1 MLNHLLRLFEAD
13 IELALINGDTH
24 RGEDWNRNPKG
35 SMTEMA
41 ISDLLNGKAIP
52 QQFKMA
58 FQHDTKLEWEQMF
71 MGKMARG

>member
-24 RGEDWNRNPKG
+24 SGEDWNRNPKG

-41 ISDLLNGKAIP
+41 ISDLLNDKAIP
-52 QQFKMA
+52 Q
-58 FQHDTKLEWEQMF
+58 
-71 MGKMARG
+71 